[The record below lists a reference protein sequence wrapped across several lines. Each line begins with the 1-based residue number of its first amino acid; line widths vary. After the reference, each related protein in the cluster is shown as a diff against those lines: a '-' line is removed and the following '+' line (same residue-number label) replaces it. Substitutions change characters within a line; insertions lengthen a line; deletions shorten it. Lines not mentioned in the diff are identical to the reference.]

1 MSSNHVEAFFFLLFS
16 VLFCFVL
23 FLFYLQCART
33 EAETQQRSQKK
44 YDSRFEEQCYQINIR
59 KNYMVWLS
67 FGLPNAKNCSKLRT
81 VKIADHD
88 CLLTVAY
95 NLKTCRTMK
104 LASDQS
110 LTNEAMLAPHWI
122 NSSHLIYSS
131 VPQALACYSV
141 QEAFTKTL
149 SPTKLKRYKC
159 TVNKLVDQVH
169 YDHVFLM
176 NAVLLPRL
184 KRIKILILRGKFC
197 AADYACCE
205 VFFLS
210 VARRSSKRFSMNCT
224 RHQFCETFKQQTSE

>member
-1 MSSNHVEAFFFLLFS
+1 MSSNHVEAFFVLLFS
-16 VLFCFVL
+16 VLFCFVSVL
-23 FLFYLQCART
+23 FIVRT
-33 EAETQQRSQKK
+33 HRSRDATTIAKKK
-44 YDSRFEEQCYQINIR
+44 YNSRFEEQCYQINIR

-131 VPQALACYSV
+131 VPQALACYFHTAGKKSAYPESYV
-141 QEAFTKTL
+141 IHVRTMSANHVEILYFRL
-149 SPTKLKRYKC
+149 CCVMSI
-159 TVNKLVDQVH
+159 NSEMNLV
-169 YDHVFLM
+169 
-176 NAVLLPRL
+176 
-184 KRIKILILRGKFC
+184 
-197 AADYACCE
+197 
-205 VFFLS
+205 
-210 VARRSSKRFSMNCT
+210 FST
-224 RHQFCETFKQQTSE
+224 

>member
-16 VLFCFVL
+16 VLFCFVSVL
-23 FLFYLQCART
+23 FIVRT
-33 EAETQQRSQKK
+33 HRSRDATTIVKK
-44 YDSRFEEQCYQINIR
+44 YNSRFEDQCYQIDIR

-67 FGLPNAKNCSKLRT
+67 FELPNAKSCSKLRT
-81 VKIADHD
+81 VKTADHD

-110 LTNEAMLAPHWI
+110 LTNEAIMLAPHWI

-141 QEAFTKTL
+141 QEAFTKSF

-169 YDHVFLM
+169 FDLVFLM

-210 VARRSSKRFSMNCT
+210 VARRSSKRFAMNCT
-224 RHQFCETFKQQTSE
+224 RHQFCKTFKQQTFE

>member
-1 MSSNHVEAFFFLLFS
+1 
-16 VLFCFVL
+16 
-23 FLFYLQCART
+23 
-33 EAETQQRSQKK
+33 
-44 YDSRFEEQCYQINIR
+44 
-59 KNYMVWLS
+59 MVWLS

-110 LTNEAMLAPHWI
+110 LTNEAIMLAPHWI

-141 QEAFTKTL
+141 QEAFTKSL

>member
-1 MSSNHVEAFFFLLFS
+1 
-16 VLFCFVL
+16 
-23 FLFYLQCART
+23 
-33 EAETQQRSQKK
+33 
-44 YDSRFEEQCYQINIR
+44 
-59 KNYMVWLS
+59 MVWLS

-141 QEAFTKTL
+141 QEAFTKSL

>member
-16 VLFCFVL
+16 VLFCFVSVL
-23 FLFYLQCART
+23 FIVRT
-33 EAETQQRSQKK
+33 HRSRDATTIVKK
-44 YDSRFEEQCYQINIR
+44 YNSRFEDQCYQIDIR

-67 FGLPNAKNCSKLRT
+67 FELPNAKSCSKLRT
-81 VKIADHD
+81 VKTADHD

-110 LTNEAMLAPHWI
+110 LTNEAIMLAPHWI

-141 QEAFTKTL
+141 QEAFTKSL

>member
-1 MSSNHVEAFFFLLFS
+1 MSSNHVEAFFVLLFS
-16 VLFCFVL
+16 VLFCFVSVL
-23 FLFYLQCART
+23 FIVRT
-33 EAETQQRSQKK
+33 HRSRDATTIAKK
-44 YDSRFEEQCYQINIR
+44 YNSRFEEQCYQINIR

-110 LTNEAMLAPHWI
+110 LTNEAIMLAPHWI
-122 NSSHLIYSS
+122 NLSHLIYSS

-141 QEAFTKTL
+141 QEAFTKSL